1 MGNPVDEELKILID
15 KMDFM
20 KLEIYDI
27 HSRLVKKKSFNNNE
41 YKIIKVDLNNIN
53 SGIYFLKLIN
63 NKTDQFITFLK
74 K

>member
-1 MGNPVDEELKILID
+1 
-15 KMDFM
+15 MDFM

-27 HSRLVKKKSFNNNE
+27 HSRLVKKKSLNNDEN
-41 YKIIKVDLNNIN
+41 KIIKVDLYNIN

-63 NKTDQFITFLK
+63 NKSDQFITFLK